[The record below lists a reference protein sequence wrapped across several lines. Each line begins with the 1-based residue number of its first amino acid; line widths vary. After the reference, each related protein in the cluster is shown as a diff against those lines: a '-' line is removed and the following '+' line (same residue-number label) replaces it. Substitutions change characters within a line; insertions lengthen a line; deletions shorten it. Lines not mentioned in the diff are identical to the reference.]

1 MMRPGVGLGFV
12 FVIIFSDCP
21 SLPDRM
27 EDVTREEEVEK
38 DPKCD
43 RRITLYGYNRGQA
56 IKNHQAIHIAGKIM

>member
-1 MMRPGVGLGFV
+1 M
-12 FVIIFSDCP
+12 FVIISTDCP

-56 IKNHQAIHIAGKIM
+56 IKNHQAIHIAGKIL